1 MQMNLDGK
9 TAVVTGASSGIGAGI
24 AEALA
29 AAGAR
34 LILVGRDQD
43 RLNAVTGKITVG
55 GAHAVPYRTDL
66 ARPEA
71 ADGIIE
77 TALRHGGLDVIVN
90 AAGLFEVGEADDG
103 LASLDRQWQVN
114 VRAPFNLT
122 RRALPAMRPGGAV
135 LFMSSI
141 AGVVGFAGASAYSTT
156 KGAVENAVRALAL
169 DAAPHGIRVNAI
181 APGNIRTA
189 MNEDV
194 LADPGY
200 EREMID
206 RTPLGRIG
214 VVEDIT
220 PAAVFLVSDAAS
232 YITGTSLLID
242 GGWTAS

>member
-1 MQMNLDGK
+1 MAGR
-9 TAVVTGASSGIGAGI
+9 GA
-24 AEALA
+24 EPA
-29 AAGAR
+29 A
-34 LILVGRDQD
+34 
-43 RLNAVTGKITVG
+43 
-55 GAHAVPYRTDL
+55 
-66 ARPEA
+66 
-71 ADGIIE
+71 
-77 TALRHGGLDVIVN
+77 
-90 AAGLFEVGEADDG
+90 
-103 LASLDRQWQVN
+103 
-114 VRAPFNLT
+114 
-122 RRALPAMRPGGAV
+122 RPGGAV

-242 GGWTAS
+242 GGWTASYALMGAGTRSPAGVGTTA